1 MALVDCRG
9 VPVSTTRREN
19 IDILERAH
27 EEALGFIGDPIET
40 IETALA
46 EDPDFIMGHLFKAG
60 MLTQAMETR
69 VYEPMVAALAN
80 AEARVAR
87 ANDRE
92 RGHMKAVRCWVEG
105 DFSRACEYWDEVL
118 VDHPRDLLAL
128 QLAHLSDVLLGD
140 TVNQRNRVQR
150 VAAEYDESVPGFGWL
165 LGFLS
170 FGLEENRDYSQAE
183 EAGRRALALNPK
195 DPYAIHAVAHVLEMS
210 GRQSGGIW
218 FMTSRQDDWAN
229 TNFRNHLWWHL
240 SLFHLDVGEID
251 KVFEI
256 FDRHLRDLGP
266 DGDNKYQELDA
277 AALLWRL
284 LLLGYDCGNRW
295 SGLADKWEPSATDRL
310 YAFNDVHA
318 MMTFVADGRTEAAE
332 RVLSANERHVK
343 RGNDHNVAMTRE
355 VGLPF
360 CRALQ
365 AFGSGNYDE
374 AADQLLPIRY
384 KTASLGGSHAQRD
397 IVHLTLIEACLR
409 AGRYRQGRML
419 LNERCA
425 QKPSSPQN
433 WKMLARAIGGCG
445 DAAAAE
451 RVRLRAASL
460 FSHAASA
467 TF

>member
-1 MALVDCRG
+1 MSQVDCRD
-9 VPVSTTRREN
+9 VPVSTDRREN
-19 IDILERAH
+19 IEILERAH
-27 EEALGFIGDPIET
+27 EEALGFIGDPVAT

-46 EDPDFIMGHLFKAG
+46 EDPTFIMGHLFKAG
-60 MLTQAMETR
+60 MMTQAMETR
-69 VYEPMVAALAN
+69 VYDPMVAALEA
-80 AEARVAR
+80 AEALAGS
-87 ANDRE
+87 ANERE
-92 RGHMKAVRCWVEG
+92 RGHMKAIRAWVEG
-105 DFSRACEYWDEVL
+105 DFSQACTHWDRVL

-150 VAAEYDESVPGFGWL
+150 VAAEYDESIPGYGWV

-170 FGLEENRDYSQAE
+170 FGLEENRDYAEAE
-183 EAGRRALALNPK
+183 EMGRRALALNPK
-195 DPYAIHAVAHVLEMS
+195 DPYAIHAVAHVLEMT

-218 FMTSRQDDWAN
+218 FMSSRQDDWAD

-240 SLFHLDVGEID
+240 SLFHLDVGEVD
-251 KVFEI
+251 RVLEI
-256 FDRHLRDLGP
+256 YDHHLRDAGP

-277 AALLWRL
+277 SALLWRL
-284 LLLGYDCGNRW
+284 KLLGYDCGQRW
-295 SGLADKWEPSATDRL
+295 SELADRWEPSATDRL

-318 MMTFVADGRTEAAE
+318 MMTFVADGRSDVAE
-332 RVLSANERHVK
+332 QVLHANERHVH
-343 RGNDHNVAMTRE
+343 RGEDENVAMTRE

-365 AFGSGNYDE
+365 AFGSGDYDE

-384 KTASLGGSHAQRD
+384 QTARLGGSHAQRD
-397 IVHLTLIEACLR
+397 IIHMTLIEACLR
-409 AGRYRQGRML
+409 AGRYRQARVL

-433 WKMLARAIGGCG
+433 WKMLSRALGGCG
-445 DAAAAE
+445 DAASAE
-451 RVRLRAASL
+451 KARLRAASL
-460 FSHAASA
+460 FSNTASA